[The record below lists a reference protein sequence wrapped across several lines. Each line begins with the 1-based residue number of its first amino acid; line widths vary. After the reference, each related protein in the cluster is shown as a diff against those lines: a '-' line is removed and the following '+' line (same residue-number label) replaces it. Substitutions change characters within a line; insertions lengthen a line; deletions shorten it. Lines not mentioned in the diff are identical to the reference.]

1 VETNDFVFI
10 YLATLS
16 RRSEE
21 VVPWPDI
28 KYYSGIS
35 EAPEEYKEVPRS
47 EQSGAWAI
55 FELGTPK
62 CNT

>member
-1 VETNDFVFI
+1 
-10 YLATLS
+10 
-16 RRSEE
+16 
-21 VVPWPDI
+21 VPWPDI

-35 EAPEEYKEVPRS
+35 EAPEEYKEIPRS

-62 CNT
+62 CNI